1 MEKNTVLAIVLSSI
15 VLIVFMVLQSVL
27 FPPVPVQ
34 NISETAAET
43 VNITENKAA
52 EMNSAE
58 KFSAEPAEN
67 ESEEKYTINTE
78 KFNVVFTNRG
88 GDIIGLELLDHKDKT
103 RGVEMADNISEKNRA
118 FSLSL
123 GNYENAVIDDIF
135 NVKIIDDYTIGF
147 FKRFRVKTADNS
159 SKEFT
164 LIKEYA
170 FAPDDYML
178 KLDIRIESNEN
189 LHDLNFSDAAYT
201 LRSSPQIGPH
211 YDRKKDRYENR
222 TFMTYSDGKRKKQ
235 ILNDGTVKTFDKPYT
250 WTGVGGKYF
259 TMLIVPEN
267 ISSMKNAVY
276 STLVENGTYANAQ
289 VMLTRK
295 PIDQKSVHD
304 VYYIYAGPR
313 TDKMLSKYNN
323 AAENSWKL
331 SSLRLNDSLQS
342 SGMLSWLEIFLKWI
356 MELFYKLIPNWG
368 ISIIIMTVLLK
379 AAFFPLTKKS
389 SEATLKMQAMQPKMQ
404 ELQTKYK
411 DNPEKLN
418 IEMAKFYKEAGYNP
432 LSGCLP
438 LLIQFPLIIAMFNL
452 FNNYFEFRGAMF
464 IPGWIPDLSVGDSI
478 CTLSF
483 SIPFIGDQI
492 RILPIVYVFSQL
504 LYGKI
509 TQTANA
515 AAGGAQMKFMMYGMP
530 VMFFFLFYNAP
541 AGLILYWTVSNLLQL
556 IQQVIINKSMKAKK
570 AI

>member
-15 VLIVFMVLQSVL
+15 VLIVFMVLQSIL

-34 NISETAAET
+34 NQSETAVET

-58 KFSAEPAEN
+58 KLSAEPAEN
-67 ESEEKYTINTE
+67 ENEEKYTIKTE

-147 FKRFRVKTADNS
+147 FKRFRIKNADNS
-159 SKEFT
+159 PKEFT

-178 KLDIRIESNEN
+178 KLDIRIESGEN
-189 LHDLNFSDAAYT
+189 LHDFNFSDAAYT

-222 TFMTYSDGKRKKQ
+222 TFMTYFDGKRKKQ

-259 TMLIVPEN
+259 TMLIAPEN
-267 ISSMKNAVY
+267 ISSMKNVVY

-295 PIDQKSVHD
+295 SIDQKSIHD

-331 SSLRLNDSLQS
+331 SGMRLNDSLQS

-379 AAFFPLTKKS
+379 AALFPLTKKS

-464 IPGWIPDLSVGDSI
+464 IPGWIPDLSIGDSVY
-478 CTLSF
+478 TLSF
-483 SIPFIGDQI
+483 SIPFIGNQI

-509 TQTANA
+509 TQTANT

-530 VMFFFLFYNAP
+530 LMFFFLFYNAP

-556 IQQVIINKSMKAKK
+556 IQQVVINKSTKAKK